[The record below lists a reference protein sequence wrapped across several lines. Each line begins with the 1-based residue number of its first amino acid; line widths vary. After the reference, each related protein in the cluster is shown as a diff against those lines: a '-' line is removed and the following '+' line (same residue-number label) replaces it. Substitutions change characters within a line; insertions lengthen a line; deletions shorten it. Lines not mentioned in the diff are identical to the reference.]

1 MITRRDFV
9 KGCGAILLATPHAPA
24 AKAKFTLGVGTYT
37 YRGVTI
43 DQMIER
49 LATLDI
55 RHVELSTPEFMLAR
69 LKPEE
74 VPGLKAKFDRARIQ
88 VLSYYSGTIKAEIDL
103 DRAIQTARALG
114 ARHIS
119 GAAMGVMLKQVD
131 ARVRREKLTFGL
143 HNHWFRDRKFE
154 YQSADDLLRALDG
167 LSGAVG
173 VTLDAGHMASCG
185 YDPVEALSKLKGH
198 LKAVHL
204 KDVARAGDDRNV
216 VLGTGVAKSAAVIE
230 ELKRQRYSGLVAIEF
245 EEGTDP
251 HADVARCVEFARRRM

>member
-1 MITRRDFV
+1 
-9 KGCGAILLATPHAPA
+9 
-24 AKAKFTLGVGTYT
+24 
-37 YRGVTI
+37 
-43 DQMIER
+43 
-49 LATLDI
+49 
-55 RHVELSTPEFMLAR
+55 
-69 LKPEE
+69 
-74 VPGLKAKFDRARIQ
+74 
-88 VLSYYSGTIKAEIDL
+88 
-103 DRAIQTARALG
+103 
-114 ARHIS
+114 
-119 GAAMGVMLKQVD
+119 MGEMLKQVN
-131 ARVRREKLTFGL
+131 ARFRQEKLTFGL
-143 HNHWFRDRKFE
+143 HNPWFRDRKFE
-154 YQSADDLLRALDG
+154 YQSVNDLLRALDG

>member
-1 MITRRDFV
+1 MISRRTFI
-9 KGCGAILLATPHAPA
+9 GTCGIGLLAAEVVA
-24 AKAKFTLGVGTYT
+24 AKARFTLGIGTYT
-37 YRGVTI
+37 YRGVTV

-49 LATLDI
+49 LAALDI

-74 VPGLKAKFDRARIQ
+74 IPGLRAKFDRAGIQ
-88 VLSYYSGTIKAEIDL
+88 VLSYYSGTIKSETDL
-103 DRAIQTARALG
+103 EQAIETARTLG
-114 ARHIS
+114 ARHVS
-119 GAAMGVMLKQVD
+119 GAAMGAMLKQVD
-131 ARVRREKLTFGL
+131 ARFQREKLSFGI

-154 YQSADDLLRALDG
+154 YHSADDFLRALNG
-167 LSGAVG
+167 LSEAVG
-173 VTLDAGHMASCG
+173 VTLDTVHMASCG
-185 YDPVEALSKLKGH
+185 YDPVAALSKLKRH

-251 HADVARCVEFARRRM
+251 HADVARCVDFARRRM